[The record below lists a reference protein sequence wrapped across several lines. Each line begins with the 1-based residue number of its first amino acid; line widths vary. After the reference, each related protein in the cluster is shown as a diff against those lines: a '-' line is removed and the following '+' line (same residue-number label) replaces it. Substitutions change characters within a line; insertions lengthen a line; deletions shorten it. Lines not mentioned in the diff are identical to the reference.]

1 MANCIST
8 ASRNITTKNNVCG
21 PQKRFL
27 LCSFIKTLDYSIVLT
42 LLDDVSWLYFVFF
55 DSLSCALH
63 NDVMSAIKGWC
74 SRTISQPFW
83 CKNFSFSK
91 SSFFFSS
98 SDNLNYSFWF
108 LGGRVDP
115 LDMKFWTQYLLG
127 FRKKKIPKEF
137 EKWFKISV
145 IQWWELLH
153 FSLPRK
159 AMNFW
164 HRKLHF

>member
-83 CKNFSFSK
+83 CKNFFSSK
-91 SSFFFSS
+91 SSFFFSYHQII
-98 SDNLNYSFWF
+98 LIIVFGF
-108 LGGRVDP
+108 LVGGVDP

-127 FRKKKIPKEF
+127 FSRKSFWTVDFTEF
-137 EKWFKISV
+137 FIK
-145 IQWWELLH
+145 
-153 FSLPRK
+153 
-159 AMNFW
+159 
-164 HRKLHF
+164 